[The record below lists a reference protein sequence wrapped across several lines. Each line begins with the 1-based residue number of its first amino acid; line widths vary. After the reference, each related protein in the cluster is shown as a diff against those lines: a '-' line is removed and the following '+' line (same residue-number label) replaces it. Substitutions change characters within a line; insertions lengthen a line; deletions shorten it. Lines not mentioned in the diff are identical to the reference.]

1 MLTCLNY
8 AEESD
13 SCKSRCLRHLHF
25 LIFASDDSICNPRP
39 SRGQRLSSRLFSSL
53 LRNGDR
59 ICVTTEFFWK
69 WPLLPV
75 LLQSPPLFYGS
86 CQSFLS
92 LMYPHTCF
100 SFNLRNHWIC
110 YNIFTVNFIAQI
122 TRLICFLLYT
132 VLELYWIDI
141 NSICCLVDNFTV
153 HVERMLI
160 TF

>member
-8 AEESD
+8 AEGSD
-13 SCKSRCLRHLHF
+13 SCRSRCLRHLHF

-53 LRNGDR
+53 LRNGER

-75 LLQSPPLFYGS
+75 LLQSHPLFYGS
-86 CQSFLS
+86 CQSFLN

-100 SFNLRNHWIC
+100 SFNLRNYWIC
-110 YNIFTVNFIAQI
+110 YKYPNYFYCKFYCSDYQVNMLSTLFCIGTILKRHQ
-122 TRLICFLLYT
+122 LYLL
-132 VLELYWIDI
+132 
-141 NSICCLVDNFTV
+141 SG
-153 HVERMLI
+153 R
-160 TF
+160 